1 MGGESDWKRL
11 AERLAVRAEKELDRG
26 LARLGRGGG
35 GDRPARIVGY
45 RSYGTR
51 DMALV
56 RGRVLL
62 GTPPAPATA
71 ADPWWLNLS
80 NAFRRIRSGEVP
92 GARVRAHLHGVSA
105 EATADEEGHFTA
117 AVHIDPP
124 LDTRDFWHDARV
136 ELLDHPGT
144 GTTVPVGIPGNPAFG
159 VISDLDDTVLQTDVR
174 NIVRMGRE
182 VLFGNAHTRIPFPG
196 VGAFYRALHDGGNPL
211 FYVSSS
217 PWNLYDVLSQ
227 FLHLHR
233 IPAGSMDLRDW
244 GIGPPSGGSGGG
256 HHGGGHHG
264 HKRAAIDRILATYP
278 SLPFI
283 LVGDSGQ
290 EDPEIY
296 RSVVHDHPERVLA
309 IYIRSVVPHRARI
322 DAVEMLGQEL
332 ASQGIDLV
340 LAQDTVDAAR
350 HAAARGWIPEAAVE
364 SVAVDRARER
374 HDAES

>member
-1 MGGESDWKRL
+1 MPMGGELDWKRL
-11 AERLAVRAEKELDRG
+11 AERIAMRAEKQFDRG
-26 LARLGRGGG
+26 RARLRRAGD
-35 GDRPARIVGY
+35 GDRPARVVGY
-45 RSYGTR
+45 RSYGTGN
-51 DMALV
+51 MAYV

-62 GTPPAPATA
+62 GRAPAPAA
-71 ADPWWLNLS
+71 AEDSWWLNLS
-80 NAFRRIRSGEVP
+80 NAFRRIRSEEVP
-92 GARVRAHLHGVSA
+92 GARVRAHLNGVSA
-105 EATADEEGHFTA
+105 EAIADEEGYFTA
-117 AVHIDPP
+117 EIHAATP
-124 LDTRDFWHDARV
+124 LDKGDFWHDARV
-136 ELLDHPGT
+136 ELLDPQGSA
-144 GTTVPVGIPGNPAFG
+144 TTVPVSIPRDPAFG

-174 NIVRMGRE
+174 KILRMGRE

-233 IPAGSMDLRDW
+233 IPAGPMDLRDW
-244 GIGPPSGGSGGG
+244 GVGPSRGI
-256 HHGGGHHG
+256 GGHHG

-278 SLPFI
+278 HLPFI

-309 IYIRSVVPHRARI
+309 IYIRSVVPDRARI
-322 DAVEMLGQEL
+322 EAVGMLGKEL
-332 ASQGIDLV
+332 ADHGIDLV

-350 HAAARGWIPEAAVE
+350 HAAARGWIPAVAVE

-374 HDAES
+374 HESES